1 MSTAPDRP
9 ALRSPRTRSC
19 GAKIFRRV
27 VPLFFVMFVANYV
40 DRVNI
45 GFAQDQ
51 LRADVG
57 ISAAAFGILQDATG
71 STRGG
76 LIGLS
81 VWASWRRSAWRW
93 SAAAGTASGTAAGG
107 PGPEITDPAVVL
119 CAVARHAYGE
129 ARLSGGAPQWSRK

>member
-9 ALRSPRTRSC
+9 APQEPPDPQLRSAVR
-19 GAKIFRRV
+19 KIFRRV

-57 ISAAAFGILQDATG
+57 ISAAAFGFGA
-71 STRGG
+71 
-76 LIGLS
+76 GLS
-81 VWASWRRSAWRW
+81 TTSP
-93 SAAAGTASGTAAGG
+93 AGCRTPTAAG
-107 PGPEITDPAVVL
+107 PP
-119 CAVARHAYGE
+119 R
-129 ARLSGGAPQWSRK
+129 SS